1 LYLYIKQKIVC
12 CKPIIIH
19 SITIYIY
26 LLLQWVMIGVS
37 LGKSIGKFIVPE
49 FLSHTAL
56 RALGRLHL
64 QGVSVMTSSGSL
76 TSITMSLDPALFTN
90 FRSSSGDETPGFL
103 SFNEVFIGKIALE

>member
-1 LYLYIKQKIVC
+1 MIV
-12 CKPIIIH
+12 H
-19 SITIYIY
+19 SMTIFIY

-49 FLSHTAL
+49 SLSHTAL

-64 QGVSVMTSSGSL
+64 QGVSIITSSGSL
-76 TSITMSLDPALFTN
+76 TSITTSLDPALFTN

-103 SFNEVFIGKIALE
+103 SFNKVLIGKIE